1 MGRDS
6 PEVTMVQLSCGI
18 YLDQAGQPGVPSV
31 PSNRDLIRPSL
42 QTYRIQQRLDAGQD
56 LETLLPLLLEPS
68 SLVEDHVLEPGDL
81 CLEIFGLDVAPFLQA
96 GK

>member
-6 PEVTMVQLSCGI
+6 PEVTMVQFSCGI
-18 YLDQAGQPGVPSV
+18 YIDQAGQPGVL
-31 PSNRDLIRPSL
+31 SNRDENRPSL

-68 SLVEDHVLEPGDL
+68 SFVEDHVLEPGDL
-81 CLEIFGLDVAPFLQA
+81 CLEILGLDVAPFLQA